1 MISRRRLCPCRLAHT
16 RSGRTLWLV
25 LLLALI
31 AGAGIVLGSYGW
43 TEYEYRSALVALE
56 RHDLAQAQEHLNF
69 FLRIRARN
77 ADARLL
83 AARIARRGGDFESAE
98 RALRAHEQLQHT
110 SPEGALEWALL
121 RAQQGDLEQ
130 NESLLR
136 PLLEKSPDRAL
147 ILEALAQGYIQTMRM
162 HEALECL
169 DRLVEADPGH
179 YRAYLWRG
187 VLEDSLDGRDDALRD
202 FARAVELAPHFQ
214 EARLRLAEELY
225 HLGRPREAIAHYEY
239 LRTREPENA
248 DVLLGLARCRFD
260 LGEWPAADALL
271 DKLLAGSPN
280 HAAALTERGRLAF
293 HEQHPHQ
300 AETWLRQ
307 AVKVAPHDR
316 AAHYLLHLALEAQD
330 KGAEDQQVVARL
342 REIEADQSR
351 LTTLMSRLKEAPG
364 DPGVR
369 TEIGQVLLRVGREPE
384 GEQSLRTA
392 LQYNPRFAP
401 AHAALA
407 DYYQRIGQLL
417 LAAEHR
423 RLGH

>member
-1 MISRRRLCPCRLAHT
+1 MNRRCLGLCRPGRART
-16 RSGRTLWLV
+16 GRTLLLV
-25 LLLALI
+25 LLLALMVS
-31 AGAGIVLGSYGW
+31 AGIVLGAYGW
-43 TEYEYRSALVALE
+43 TEYEYRSALAALE

-69 FLRIRARN
+69 FLKIRAHN
-77 ADARLL
+77 AQAHLL
-83 AARIARRGGDFESAE
+83 AARVARRGGDFESAE
-98 RALRAHEQLQHT
+98 RELRAYEKLQHT
-110 SPEGALEWALL
+110 SPEGALEWTLL

-136 PLLEKSPDRAL
+136 SLLEKSPDRAL

-162 HEALECL
+162 HEGLECL
-169 DRLVEADPGH
+169 DRLLEVDPGH
-179 YRAYLWRG
+179 YQAYVWRG
-187 VLEDSLDGRDDALRD
+187 VLEDNLDGRDDALRD
-202 FARAVELAPHFQ
+202 FARAVELAPHFH

-260 LGEWPAADALL
+260 LAEWPAADALL
-271 DKLLAGSPN
+271 DTLLAGSPS
-280 HAAALTERGRLAF
+280 HAAAFTERGRLAF
-293 HEQHPHQ
+293 HERHPEQ

-307 AVKVAPHDR
+307 AVKLAPHDR

-330 KGAEDQQVVARL
+330 KRAEDQKVVARL
-342 REIEADQSR
+342 REIEADSSR
-351 LTTLMSRLKEAPG
+351 LTTLLSRLKEAPR

-392 LQYNPRFAP
+392 LQYDPRFAP

-407 DYYQRIGQLL
+407 DYYERIGQGR
-417 LAAEHR
+417 LAAKHR

>member
-1 MISRRRLCPCRLAHT
+1 MSSA
-16 RSGRTLWLV
+16 SAKGGV
-25 LLLALI
+25 A
-31 AGAGIVLGSYGW
+31 
-43 TEYEYRSALVALE
+43 RSA
-56 RHDLAQAQEHLNF
+56 F
-69 FLRIRARN
+69 
-77 ADARLL
+77 
-83 AARIARRGGDFESAE
+83 
-98 RALRAHEQLQHT
+98 RALVSQGPRRT
-110 SPEGALEWALL
+110 S
-121 RAQQGDLEQ
+121 
-130 NESLLR
+130 S
-136 PLLEKSPDRAL
+136 
-147 ILEALAQGYIQTMRM
+147 
-162 HEALECL
+162 
-169 DRLVEADPGH
+169 
-179 YRAYLWRG
+179 
-187 VLEDSLDGRDDALRD
+187 
-202 FARAVELAPHFQ
+202 
-214 EARLRLAEELY
+214 
-225 HLGRPREAIAHYEY
+225 
-239 LRTREPENA
+239 
-248 DVLLGLARCRFD
+248 
-260 LGEWPAADALL
+260 AA
-271 DKLLAGSPN
+271 
-280 HAAALTERGRLAF
+280 
-293 HEQHPHQ
+293 

-351 LTTLMSRLKEAPG
+351 LTTLMSRLKEAPA